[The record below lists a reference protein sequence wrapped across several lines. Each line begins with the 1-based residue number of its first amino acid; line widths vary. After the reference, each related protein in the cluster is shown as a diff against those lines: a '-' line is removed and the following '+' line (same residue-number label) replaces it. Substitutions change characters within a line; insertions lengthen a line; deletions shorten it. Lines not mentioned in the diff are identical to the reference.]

1 LGQFIGG
8 HHASQNLSSAL
19 FTHRIDDAAHIEMIY
34 WSAPGRSKPGF
45 DEAKR
50 QLNGRGKKAT
60 KGMEFGPSCK
70 HNDLPFAASIAV
82 L

>member
-1 LGQFIGG
+1 
-8 HHASQNLSSAL
+8 L
-19 FTHRIDDAAHIEMIY
+19 FTQRIDDDAHIQMIY

-60 KGMEFGPSCK
+60 KGMEFGPSCECK
-70 HNDLPFAASIAV
+70 AYLTSALLAIH
-82 L
+82 